1 MPSSNKGVKN
11 EIVPKPKECAL
22 NGPSGLKYFPGGI
35 YRALVGVRVRLS
47 VGRYVWDSMAPPPTR
62 RAPSSS

>member
-47 VGRYVWDSMAPPPTR
+47 VGRYV
-62 RAPSSS
+62 